1 MVILSYLPSNSTLK
15 TSGLKNKILLR
26 EMANSRVSL
35 TGNNQ
40 FLLQVIHLVA
50 RFKLLIHQS

>member
-15 TSGLKNKILLR
+15 ISGLKNMILLR
-26 EMANSRVSL
+26 EMANSRVNL